1 VQDRPSEGPIS
12 PSAPDPQRAS
22 VRCGER
28 RVDRFLQARCG
39 GHFGA
44 RGRGGA
50 HLRMGA
56 VGRCHLV
63 RLRAWCVPF
72 CGAGDVEIPRDLSV
86 TRSSGPRRPVPC
98 WSQGCRLCL
107 ERCPH
112 RTVSSGNLVPSG
124 TGVQGEPAGR
134 QRAFG
139 PGATPLLLRIRHS
152 ALGWGDRSCSAN
164 PRPRDGRGCGWSQA
178 EPASSGADDAGCRLA
193 ERPTPCGVGTA
204 RLTRKQTRPLS
215 GGRASV

>member
-124 TGVQGEPAGR
+124 TGCRVSRPDGNGPSGLEPLHCYSESVTQPSGGVTGHAAR
-134 QRAFG
+134 
-139 PGATPLLLRIRHS
+139 TL
-152 ALGWGDRSCSAN
+152 
-164 PRPRDGRGCGWSQA
+164 GRGTVVAAAGARRSPPLRGRMTQGAGLRNDRRRA
-178 EPASSGADDAGCRLA
+178 ESAPRG
-193 ERPTPCGVGTA
+193 
-204 RLTRKQTRPLS
+204 
-215 GGRASV
+215 